1 MELVGFTAER
11 VSCCIFVGGYIE
23 EEGLPRGKMKESSDV
38 KRGTKKGREGKR
50 RSTDGKENFIFGGW
64 FK

>member
-1 MELVGFTAER
+1 MASRLEGSVVAFLWVD
-11 VSCCIFVGGYIE
+11 IE
-23 EEGLPRGKMKESSDV
+23 EEGLPRGKTRESSDV
-38 KRGTKKGREGKR
+38 KRETKIGREGKR